1 MGSKIILPKERHIYP
16 NKKQFIFMNLQTRH
30 SAYGGAR
37 GGGKSWVVREIAVQY
52 ALTYGRPDPFSQ
64 GIRICI
70 IRKTL
75 VDLKKNHLEAL
86 KLITRGVAKWNNND
100 LCFYFNNGSIIQFAY
115 CNCDAHADHFQGVE
129 YDLIIFEESTQLP
142 EEWITKIAAS
152 CRGVNSFPHRCLY
165 TCNPGGP
172 GHAYIKR
179 VFVTR
184 QYKPDEDPNDYSF
197 VQAKVTDNEVLMKF
211 SPEYIRFLQNLP
223 PKIREAWLEGS
234 WDIYEGQFFDS
245 FVNDPDHYSDRI
257 WTHVIDP
264 FKPRPNWTIYR
275 SFDWGS
281 YRPFSVGWWAVS
293 EDDVMYRIM
302 EFYGV
307 QRMHDGEAIPN
318 EGLKWTTDQV
328 FSQIARVE
336 REHPWLAGKKINGV
350 ADPAIF
356 KEDGGPSI
364 AEAGHKYGVYFRPGD
379 NRRITGWDQ
388 LRYRM
393 QFNEY
398 GQPRLQIFRN
408 CKDAIRVIPLME
420 HDEHMVEDMKSDGVE
435 DHIPDEMRYCAM
447 CRPCKPIVEEP
458 EYNPLYGID
467 PLHQFE
473 GRRA

>member
-1 MGSKIILPKERHIYP
+1 MSKIILPKERHIYP

-30 SAYGGAR
+30 AAYGGAR

-86 KLITRGVAKWNNND
+86 KLITRGVARWNNND

-115 CNCDAHADHFQGVE
+115 CSCDAHAEHFQGVE
-129 YDLIIFEESTQLP
+129 WDLIIFEESTQLQ

-152 CRGVNSFPHRCLY
+152 CRGVNNFPHRCLY

-179 VFVTR
+179 LFVTR

-197 VQAKVTDNEVLMKF
+197 VQAKVTDNEVLQKY
-211 SPEYIRFLQNLP
+211 SPEYIKFLQNLP
-223 PKIREAWLEGS
+223 PKIREAWLDGS
-234 WDIYEGQFFDS
+234 WDIYSGQFFDS
-245 FVNDPDHYSDRI
+245 FVNDPDHYEDRL
-257 WTHVIDP
+257 WTHVINP
-264 FKPRPNWTIYR
+264 FKPRPNWTVYR

-281 YRPFSVGWWAVS
+281 YAPFSVGWTFVS
-293 EDDVMYRIM
+293 EDDVMYRAM

-307 QRMHDGEAIPN
+307 QRMHDGEAVPN
-318 EGLKWTTDQV
+318 QGLKWTSDQV
-328 FSQIARVE
+328 FAQIARIE
-336 REHPWLAGKKINGV
+336 HDHPWLAGKKINGV

-356 KEDGGPSI
+356 KTDGGPSI
-364 AEAGHKYGVYFRPGD
+364 AEAGYKYGIYFEEGD

-393 QFNEY
+393 QFNDY

-408 CKDAIRVIPLME
+408 CKDALRVLPLME
-420 HDEHMVEDMKSDGVE
+420 HDDKMVEDMKSEGVE

-447 CRPCKPIVEEP
+447 CRPCKPIIPEP
-458 EYNPLYGID
+458 EYDPLYGID
-467 PLHQFE
+467 PLHQFG

>member
-1 MGSKIILPKERHIYP
+1 MSKIILPKERHIYP

-52 ALTYGRPDPFSQ
+52 ALTYGRPDEFSQ

-86 KLITRGVAKWNNND
+86 KLITRGVARWNNND

-115 CNCDAHADHFQGVE
+115 CSCDADADHFQGVE
-129 YDLIIFEESTQLP
+129 YDLIIFEEATQLT
-142 EEWITKIAAS
+142 EDWIRKIAAS
-152 CRGVNSFPHRCLY
+152 CRGANVFPHRCLY

-179 VFVTR
+179 LFVER
-184 QYKPDEDPNDYSF
+184 QYKGDEKPEDYSF
-197 VQAKVTDNEVLMKF
+197 VQAKVTDNLVLMKY
-211 SPEYIRFLQNLP
+211 SPEYINFLQNLP
-223 PKIREAWLEGS
+223 PKIREAWLDGS
-234 WDIYEGQFFDS
+234 WDIYSGQFFDS
-245 FVNDPDHYSDRI
+245 FVNDPDHYEDKL
-257 WTHVIDP
+257 WTHVINP
-264 FKPRPNWTIYR
+264 FKPRPHWTVYR

-281 YRPFSVGWWAVS
+281 YAPFSVGWTFIS
-293 EDDVMYRIM
+293 EDDVMYRAM

-307 QRMHDGEAIPN
+307 QRMHDGEAVPN
-318 EGLKWTTDQV
+318 QGLKWTADQV
-328 FSQIARVE
+328 FAQIARIE
-336 REHPWLAGKKINGV
+336 REHPWLAGKRINGV

-356 KEDGGPSI
+356 KTDGGPSI
-364 AEAGHKYGVYFRPGD
+364 AEAGYKYGIYFEEGD
-379 NRRITGWDQ
+379 NRRIPGWDQ

-393 QFNEY
+393 QFNDY

-420 HDEHMVEDMKSDGVE
+420 HDDKFVEDMKSDGVE
-435 DHIPDEMRYCAM
+435 DHIPDEMRYCAQ
-447 CRPCKPIVEEP
+447 CRPCKPIVPEP
-458 EYNPLYGID
+458 EYNPLFGID
-467 PLHQFE
+467 PLHQFG